1 MVQRFIISVAF
12 FAVLLVS
19 GCGDDRTI
27 TDYSLKK
34 VDPETSYGHKWL
46 PLNPTTYNVGENK
59 VVSKTAGF
67 LTEYHNCTILSLK
80 DWECSYSDG
89 SGKFGFRNGEYWELP
104 VWSDVK
110 HVSKLEYNLVRC
122 DWAINDEH
130 EGYFWGA
137 IRCIVGWD

>member
-27 TDYSLKK
+27 TDYSLK
-34 VDPETSYGHKWL
+34 
-46 PLNPTTYNVGENK
+46 
-59 VVSKTAGF
+59 
-67 LTEYHNCTILSLK
+67 TEYHNCTILSLK